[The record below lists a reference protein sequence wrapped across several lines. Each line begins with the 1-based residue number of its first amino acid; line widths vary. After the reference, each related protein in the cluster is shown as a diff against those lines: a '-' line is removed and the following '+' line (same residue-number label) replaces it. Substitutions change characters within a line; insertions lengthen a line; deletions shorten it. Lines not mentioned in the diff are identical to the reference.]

1 MFPFACKDTT
11 TMYNICYGIMEK
23 SYDGVRLCREEI
35 LSVS

>member
-23 SYDGVRLCREEI
+23 SYDGVRLCREGN
-35 LSVS
+35 LCVS